1 MPPITQTPL
10 ALRKRTCASQ
20 ELTSLPPTSLSNC
33 LFSGCSGPGR
43 GFHSSLLLPLPL
55 TLPTASRPCRPNSF
69 FLQHP
74 SLKLTPASSSLPPT
88 SHLFP
93 FPPPALLD
101 GALQEAMRDCLE
113 VPLKVCLE
121 HPLPPEIHT
130 ILRCPPGWFSPCHC
144 VLCLFLSSCERIRKG
159 ATVVRLVRA
168 CCVPGTVPRAFMHHV
183 ISSSQ
188 QTCSISVELVT
199 PIFEIRD

>member
-10 ALRKRTCASQ
+10 ALRKQACASQ
-20 ELTSLPPTSLSNC
+20 ELKSLPPTSLSR

-55 TLPTASRPCRPNSF
+55 TLPTASRPCRPSSF
-69 FLQHP
+69 SLQHP
-74 SLKLTPASSSLPPT
+74 SFLKPTPTSSSLPPT

-93 FPPPALLD
+93 FPPPAVLD

-130 ILRCPPGWFSPCHC
+130 ILRCPPGRFSPCHC
-144 VLCLFLSSCERIRKG
+144 VLCLFCPLASASERE
-159 ATVVRLVRA
+159 RLLFV
-168 CCVPGTVPRAFMHHV
+168 
-183 ISSSQ
+183 
-188 QTCSISVELVT
+188 
-199 PIFEIRD
+199 